1 MQLPRIVA
9 FFLCVISMQSACGG
23 LMNSSASPF
32 STTQGVSLART
43 GIIVDIREN
52 KEISVKFENAR
63 VELYP
68 LDSTAGF
75 HVGDTVKVIENRG
88 RVQLLRQ

>member
-1 MQLPRIVA
+1 MKLPRIVV

-23 LMNSSASPF
+23 PMNSSTSPV
-32 STTQGVSLART
+32 STTEGISLVRT

-52 KEISVKFENAR
+52 KAVSVKFENDS

-68 LDSTAGF
+68 LDSTSGF
-75 HVGDTVKVIENRG
+75 HVGDMVKVIENRG